1 VVAEQ
6 VQPLVQQEDLM
17 EQIQHL
23 VLYLQLKAV
32 EQVLMDQVQQ
42 LQQILVVQEDL
53 QEDHLLER
61 LDQQL
66 NLFNQETQEHMDLEM
81 QEDKVLV
88 VVVVVLEQVVVEVEQ
103 ALLEEQL
110 VA

>member
-1 VVAEQ
+1 
-6 VQPLVQQEDLM
+6 
-17 EQIQHL
+17 
-23 VLYLQLKAV
+23 
-32 EQVLMDQVQQ
+32 MDQVQQ